1 MPLFVVGNLP
11 YNISTPLLFKLF
23 EQVPQPE
30 HMIFMLQRE
39 VVDRLIAGP
48 GSKAYGRLSVMA
60 QYHCRIQKVLD
71 VPANAFNPAPKVDSA
86 VVELQPHSTQIH
98 GATDP
103 ELLSEVLVSA
113 FGQRRKTLRNAMS
126 QLITA
131 EQLSSL
137 DIDPT
142 LRAEALTVQ
151 QFIDCANFLS
161 AHR

>member
-1 MPLFVVGNLP
+1 
-11 YNISTPLLFKLF
+11 
-23 EQVPQPE
+23 
-30 HMIFMLQRE
+30 MIFMLQRE

-71 VPANAFNPAPKVDSA
+71 VPANAFKPAPRVDSA

-103 ELLSEVLVSA
+103 GLLSEVLVSA